1 MPDRARGLSRNDR
14 HAGAKVGKSE
24 TRNTENSVQ
33 TRLVKQMI
41 AEWVGYPE
49 KLLAAKRK
57 RPSLPVFGPVILV
70 PHERAAETIVQIAF
84 QHAVLERVAKRID
97 DMVPGRQEIPLLEG
111 FHQVG

>member
-1 MPDRARGLSRNDR
+1 M
-14 HAGAKVGKSE
+14 
-24 TRNTENSVQ
+24 Q

-70 PHERAAETIVQIAF
+70 PHERAAETVIEIAF
-84 QHAVLERVAKRID
+84 QHTVFERVA
-97 DMVPGRQEIPLLEG
+97 Q
-111 FHQVG
+111 